1 MEQDRRWFITLAAVL
16 LGFGVLMVH
25 SASITSRP
33 TNFEQIHLSRHLMFV
48 TLGLALAAIA
58 AVTPMRTLRALSPW
72 LFAGTLALL
81 VIVLV
86 PGIGTRVKGAQRW
99 LRLGPVSLQPSEL
112 AKLAL
117 PLFLGTILHGC
128 RSLLRSWLVGPVLF
142 CIPIA
147 LMVPLVLL
155 EPDLGTALFLCFSA
169 AVMLWLSG
177 WPLRNFLGGLLAA
190 VPAVIY
196 LVINK
201 PYQLQRVTGFIATW
215 TDLNQAP
222 YQIQQSLATLGAG
235 GMWGVG
241 LGKGWQ
247 KLSFLPEANTD
258 FVFAVIGE
266 ELGMLGTLSVVALW
280 AGLLHFGLRLVAPL
294 ERGGFARTV
303 ATTLL
308 LQIVFQAALNIA
320 VVTALVPPKGISH
333 PLISCGGSNLVVS
346 LISLGVI
353 VSLANAP
360 RRERPAPPVFQNT
373 GGRTLVINRR
383 TITLP
388 PVAPPPVA
396 ETPPTTAVPAPK
408 APRKRTP
415 KAPKQPV
422 ATPAVTEQP
431 VASEA
436 NTDAAELVP
445 SEPAPDATEPVPSA

>member
-1 MEQDRRWFITLAAVL
+1 MEQDRRWFLTLAGVL

-33 TNFEQIHLSRHLMFV
+33 TNFEQIHLSRHLVFL
-48 TLGLALAAIA
+48 TLGLAAAGCAVILPVRVWRWLA
-58 AVTPMRTLRALSPW
+58 PW
-72 LFAGTLALL
+72 LFALTLVLL
-81 VIVLV
+81 VLVLI

-99 LRLGPVSLQPSEL
+99 LRLGPASLQPSEL

-117 PLFLGTILHGC
+117 PLFLGAVLERYRGW
-128 RSLLRSWLVGPVLF
+128 LRSWMVGPIVF
-142 CIPIA
+142 CLPAA

-155 EPDLGTALFLCFSA
+155 EPDLGTALFLCFGV

-177 WPLRNFLGGLLAA
+177 WPVRNFLAGVCTAI
-190 VPAVIY
+190 PAVVY

-201 PYQLQRVTGFIATW
+201 PYQLQRITGFVATW

-235 GMWGVG
+235 GFWGVG

-280 AGLLHFGLRLVAPL
+280 SGLLYFGLRLVAPL
-294 ERGGFARTV
+294 PRGGFERTV

-346 LISLGVI
+346 LMCLGAI
-353 VSLANAP
+353 VGLANPARRDESLAGELQVSDLADAPVVQPEIPEIAVASKPSRRRTP
-360 RRERPAPPVFQNT
+360 RR
-373 GGRTLVINRR
+373 
-383 TITLP
+383 
-388 PVAPPPVA
+388 VA
-396 ETPPTTAVPAPK
+396 AV
-408 APRKRTP
+408 
-415 KAPKQPV
+415 
-422 ATPAVTEQP
+422 E
-431 VASEA
+431 
-436 NTDAAELVP
+436 P
-445 SEPAPDATEPVPSA
+445 S

>member
-58 AVTPMRTLRALSPW
+58 AATPSNTLRALSPW
-72 LFAGTLALL
+72 LFAATLALL

-86 PGIGTRVKGAQRW
+86 PGVGTRVKGAQRW
-99 LRLGPVSLQPSEL
+99 LRFGPVSLQPSEL

-117 PLFLGTILHGC
+117 PLLLGALLHRY
-128 RSLLRSWLVGPVLF
+128 RSYLRSWMIGPILF
-142 CIPIA
+142 CLPVA

-155 EPDLGTALFLCFSA
+155 EPDLGTALFLCFGA

-177 WPLRNFLGGLLAA
+177 WPLRNFLAGLSAA
-190 VPAVIY
+190 IPAVIY

-201 PYQLQRVTGFIATW
+201 PYQLQRITGFVATW
-215 TDLNQAP
+215 TDLNKAP

-235 GMWGVG
+235 GFWGVG

-266 ELGMLGTLSVVALW
+266 ELGLLGTLSVVALW
-280 AGLLHFGLRLVAPL
+280 AGLLHFGLRLLSRL
-294 ERGGFARTV
+294 ERGGFERTV

-308 LQIVFQAALNIA
+308 MQLVFQAALNIA

-353 VSLANAP
+353 ISLSNAP
-360 RRERPAPPVFQNT
+360 RRPISEPPFEA
-373 GGRTLVINRR
+373 RRSLVINRR
-383 TITLP
+383 TINLP
-388 PVAPPPVA
+388 PAAAEQPVAPPA
-396 ETPPTTAVPAPK
+396 K

-415 KAPKQPV
+415 KAPK
-422 ATPAVTEQP
+422 PAVVEEP
-431 VASEA
+431 
-436 NTDAAELVP
+436 ELPTAGQEVP
-445 SEPAPDATEPVPSA
+445 DKATVE

>member
-1 MEQDRRWFITLAAVL
+1 VEQDRRWFITLAGVL

-48 TLGLALAAIA
+48 TLGLGLAAIA
-58 AVTPMRTLRALSPW
+58 AVTPSRILRAASPW

-81 VIVLV
+81 VVVLV
-86 PGIGTRVKGAQRW
+86 PGIGTKVKGAQRW
-99 LRLGPVSLQPSEL
+99 LRFGVISLQPSEL

-117 PLFLGTILHGC
+117 PLLLGAMLHRY
-128 RSLLRSWLVGPVLF
+128 RSILRSWVIGPVFF
-142 CIPIA
+142 CFPVA

-177 WPLRNFLGGLLAA
+177 WPLRNFLAVLFAA
-190 VPAVIY
+190 IPAVAY

-201 PYQLQRVTGFIATW
+201 PYMLRRVTGFVATW
-215 TDLNQAP
+215 TDLNEAP

-235 GMWGVG
+235 GLWGVG

-280 AGLLHFGLRLVAPL
+280 AGLLHFGLRLLSRL
-294 ERGGFARTV
+294 EPGSFERTV

-308 LQIVFQAALNIA
+308 MQIVFQAALNIA

-353 VSLANAP
+353 VSLSNAP
-360 RRERPAPPVFQNT
+360 RRPISEPPREAPRSLT
-373 GGRTLVINRR
+373 INRR
-383 TITLP
+383 NIVRP
-388 PVAPPPVA
+388 PEVAPAVSEAPPPK
-396 ETPPTTAVPAPK
+396 PT
-408 APRKRTP
+408 RRRTP
-415 KAPKQPV
+415 KVPKP
-422 ATPAVTEQP
+422 PAVP
-431 VASEA
+431 
-436 NTDAAELVP
+436 
-445 SEPAPDATEPVPSA
+445 EPALSEDASTADPGEPEAVRLRTVGTSDPV

>member
-48 TLGLALAAIA
+48 TLGLGLAALA
-58 AVTPMRTLRALSPW
+58 AVTPARTLRALAPW
-72 LFAGTLALL
+72 LFAVTLVLL
-81 VIVLV
+81 IIVLV
-86 PGIGTRVKGAQRW
+86 PGVGTRVKGAQRW
-99 LRLGPVSLQPSEL
+99 LRFGPVSLQPSEL

-117 PLFLGTILHGC
+117 PLMLGALLHRYRGY
-128 RSLLRSWLVGPVLF
+128 LRSWIIGPLLF
-142 CIPIA
+142 CLPVT
-147 LMVPLVLL
+147 LLVPLVLL

-169 AVMLWLSG
+169 AVMLWLTG
-177 WPLRNFLGGLLAA
+177 WPIRNFLGGLAA
-190 VPAVIY
+190 TLPVVVY

-201 PYQLQRVTGFIATW
+201 PYQLQRITGFVATW

-235 GMWGVG
+235 GFWGVG

-266 ELGMLGTLSVVALW
+266 ELGLLGTLSVVALW
-280 AGLLHFGLRLVAPL
+280 AGLLQFGLRLLSRL
-294 ERGGFARTV
+294 ESGSFERTV
-303 ATTLL
+303 ASTLL

-353 VSLANAP
+353 VSLSNAP
-360 RRERPAPPVFQNT
+360 RRPISASILDERRSV
-373 GGRTLVINRR
+373 VINRR
-383 TITLP
+383 TFDLP
-388 PVAPPPVA
+388 PVVPQ
-396 ETPPTTAVPAPK
+396 PTAAVSPK
-408 APRKRTP
+408 PTRRRTP
-415 KAPKQPV
+415 KSPKPV
-422 ATPAVTEQP
+422 VVEEPATAA
-431 VASEA
+431 ASEA
-436 NTDAAELVP
+436 GEV
-445 SEPAPDATEPVPSA
+445 APGT

>member
-1 MEQDRRWFITLAAVL
+1 MEQDRRWFITLAGVL

-48 TLGLALAAIA
+48 TLGLGLAAIA
-58 AVTPMRTLRALSPW
+58 AVTPARILRALAPW
-72 LFAGTLALL
+72 LFAATLALL

-99 LRLGPVSLQPSEL
+99 LRFGPVSLQPSEL

-117 PLFLGTILHGC
+117 PLLLGAMLDRYRG
-128 RSLLRSWLVGPVLF
+128 LLRSWMIGPVWF
-142 CIPIA
+142 CLPVA

-177 WPLRNFLGGLLAA
+177 WPLRNFLAGLGAA
-190 VPAVIY
+190 IPAVVY

-201 PYQLQRVTGFIATW
+201 PYQMQRITGFVATW

-280 AGLLHFGLRLVAPL
+280 AGLLHFGLRLLSRL
-294 ERGGFARTV
+294 EPGSFERTV

-308 LQIVFQAALNIA
+308 MQIVFQAALNIA

-353 VSLANAP
+353 VSLSKAPP
-360 RRERPAPPVFQNT
+360 RRIAPPIIQPRRSTTIDRRSIVRPPEAEPVTPAPKPT
-373 GGRTLVINRR
+373 RRR
-383 TITLP
+383 TP
-388 PVAPPPVA
+388 KSKPAPAPVVA
-396 ETPPTTAVPAPK
+396 EEPVPESTETAVPPSIE
-408 APRKRTP
+408 TP
-415 KAPKQPV
+415 TTQ
-422 ATPAVTEQP
+422 
-431 VASEA
+431 
-436 NTDAAELVP
+436 
-445 SEPAPDATEPVPSA
+445 PVPS

>member
-1 MEQDRRWFITLAAVL
+1 MESTVEQDRRWFITLAAVL

-48 TLGLALAAIA
+48 TLGLAVAAIA
-58 AVTPMRTLRALSPW
+58 AVTPARTLRALAPW
-72 LFAGTLALL
+72 LFVATLALL

-99 LRLGPVSLQPSEL
+99 LRFGPISLQPSEL

-117 PLFLGTILHGC
+117 PLLLGALLDRYRHY
-128 RSLLRSWLVGPVLF
+128 LRSWVFGPVLF
-142 CIPIA
+142 CLPAA

-155 EPDLGTALFLCFSA
+155 EPDLGTTLFLCFSA
-169 AVMLWLSG
+169 AIMLWLSG
-177 WPLRNFLGGLLAA
+177 WPLRNFLAGLAA
-190 VPAVIY
+190 AIPAVVYI
-196 LVINK
+196 VINK
-201 PYQLQRVTGFIATW
+201 PYMLQRITGFVATW

-235 GMWGVG
+235 GFWGVG

-280 AGLLHFGLRLVAPL
+280 AGLLHFGLRLLSPL
-294 ERGGFARTV
+294 ERGSFERTV

-308 LQIVFQAALNIA
+308 MQLVFQAALNIA

-353 VSLANAP
+353 VSLSSAP
-360 RRERPAPPVFQNT
+360 RRPISEPIFAER
-373 GGRTLVINRR
+373 RSLVINRR
-383 TITLP
+383 TINLP
-388 PVAPPPVA
+388 PAAPEPPAAPPVK
-396 ETPPTTAVPAPK
+396 PP
-408 APRKRTP
+408 RRRTP
-415 KAPKQPV
+415 KAPK
-422 ATPAVTEQP
+422 PAVVEEPT
-431 VASEA
+431 ASW
-436 NTDAAELVP
+436 DGSPGP
-445 SEPAPDATEPVPSA
+445 SVQSP

>member
-58 AVTPMRTLRALSPW
+58 AVTPPRILRLLAPW
-72 LFAGTLALL
+72 LFAATLALL
-81 VIVLV
+81 VIVLL
-86 PGIGTRVKGAQRW
+86 PGVGTRVKGAQRW
-99 LRLGPVSLQPSEL
+99 LRFGPVSLQPSEL

-117 PLFLGTILHGC
+117 PLLLGAMLH
-128 RSLLRSWLVGPVLF
+128 RYRRYLRAWVIGPVLF
-142 CIPIA
+142 CLPVA

-177 WPLRNFLGGLLAA
+177 WPLRNFLAGLGAA
-190 VPAVIY
+190 IPAVIY

-201 PYQLQRVTGFIATW
+201 PYQLQRITGFLATW

-235 GMWGVG
+235 GFWGVG

-280 AGLLHFGLRLVAPL
+280 GGLLYFGLRLLSRL
-294 ERGGFARTV
+294 EPGGFERTV

-308 LQIVFQAALNIA
+308 MQIVFQAALNIA

-346 LISLGVI
+346 LVSLGVI
-353 VSLANAP
+353 VSLSNAP
-360 RRERPAPPVFQNT
+360 RRPVSDPVFEDR
-373 GGRTLVINRR
+373 RTLVINRR
-383 TITLP
+383 TISLP
-388 PVAPPPVA
+388 PAAPLPAAAPQPVDKPAKPPRKR
-396 ETPPTTAVPAPK
+396 APK
-408 APRKRTP
+408 APK
-415 KAPKQPV
+415 
-422 ATPAVTEQP
+422 PAV
-431 VASEA
+431 
-436 NTDAAELVP
+436 AE
-445 SEPAPDATEPVPSA
+445 EPAAPAPEPVQVPVPEPEPTATQ

>member
-1 MEQDRRWFITLAAVL
+1 MEQDRRWFFTLAGVL

-33 TNFEQIHLSRHLMFV
+33 TNFEQIHLSRHLIFL
-48 TLGLALAAIA
+48 TLGLAAAGIAAAI
-58 AVTPMRTLRALSPW
+58 PPRAWRWLAPW
-72 LFAGTLALL
+72 LFAFTLVLL
-81 VIVLV
+81 ILVLV

-99 LRLGPVSLQPSEL
+99 LRFGPASLQPSEL

-117 PLFLGTILHGC
+117 PLFLGAVLERYRGW
-128 RSLLRSWLVGPVLF
+128 LRSWLVGPILF
-142 CIPIA
+142 CLPVA
-147 LMVPLVLL
+147 VMVPLVLL
-155 EPDLGTALFLCFSA
+155 EPDLGTALFLCFGA

-177 WPLRNFLGGLLAA
+177 WPLRNFLAGVFAA

-201 PYQLQRVTGFIATW
+201 PYQLQRITGFVATW

-235 GMWGVG
+235 GYWGVG

-280 AGLLHFGLRLVAPL
+280 AGLLYFGLRLIAPL
-294 ERGGFARTV
+294 QRGGFERTV

-346 LISLGVI
+346 LVCLGVI
-353 VSLANAP
+353 AGLARPSQIPGSLPEVPTKRVEPQGALAI
-360 RRERPAPPVFQNT
+360 E
-373 GGRTLVINRR
+373 
-383 TITLP
+383 
-388 PVAPPPVA
+388 PPPAAPVSTREKSVRRRVPKSANVA
-396 ETPPTTAVPAPK
+396 E
-408 APRKRTP
+408 
-415 KAPKQPV
+415 
-422 ATPAVTEQP
+422 
-431 VASEA
+431 
-436 NTDAAELVP
+436 
-445 SEPAPDATEPVPSA
+445 SALNA